1 GFLAT
6 MAYLSYRRALPGD
19 LAAARAHL
27 AKAKHWAWYSVTLAA
42 TIATLGLAVA
52 VFLANDAAVYRTF
65 FDTTII
71 TENAAAVLKGFWI
84 NVQLFLMA
92 EVLILL
98 LSVLVAVVR
107 ELPGRPAAPLRFLA
121 AGYTDVFRS
130 LPEILVLLII
140 GIGLPRSGLPVLG
153 SFTAFQAAL
162 FALTVTYTAYIAEV
176 VRGGLHSVHW
186 SQFAAARSLGL
197 TYLQAMRLVVIPQA
211 MRNTVAPL
219 LNGFISLQKGTALV
233 SVLGVLDAVN
243 IASGIASFT
252 ASLAPYTGVA
262 LLYLIVTVPLTRL
275 TDYLTQRTRKRRLAT
290 T

>member
-1 GFLAT
+1 
-6 MAYLSYRRALPGD
+6 MART
-19 LAAARAHL
+19 HL
-27 AKAKHWAWYSVTLAA
+27 ARAKHWVWYSVTLGI
-42 TIATLGLAVA
+42 TIATLTLGVA
-52 VFLANDAAVYRTF
+52 IFLANDAAVYRTF
-65 FDTTII
+65 FDANVIRD
-71 TENAAAVLKGFWI
+71 NAAAVLRGFWV
-84 NVQLFLMA
+84 NVQLFMMA

-98 LSVLVAVVR
+98 LSVVVAVVR
-107 ELPGRPAAPLRFLA
+107 ELPGKPAAPLRILA

-140 GIGLPRSGLPVLG
+140 GIGLPRSGLPILG
-153 SFTAFQAAL
+153 DFSAFQAAL

-211 MRNTVAPL
+211 VRNTVAPL

-243 IASGIASFT
+243 IASGVASFT

-262 LLYLIVTVPLTRL
+262 LLYLAVTIPLTRL
-275 TDYLTQRTRKRRLAT
+275 TDYLTKRTRKRRLAT